1 LRMVLEVGVRRVGG
15 GFGGMVGALPVESHK
30 RAALDFVAELR
41 GSPRACDRRPVEH
54 NDSLVHADE
63 LPVPMF
69 GVDLN
74 MRCTFWNRCAIW
86 FHRMHLSY
94 QA

>member
-1 LRMVLEVGVRRVGG
+1 MVLEVGSRRGGG
-15 GFGGMVGALPVESHK
+15 GFGGMVGAPVESHK

-54 NDSLVHADE
+54 NGSLVHADE

-74 MRCTFWNRCAIW
+74 MRCTFWNR
-86 FHRMHLSY
+86 
-94 QA
+94 